1 MLMKIF
7 KTYNEGQYGLK
18 PWAAD
23 LIMGIIELI
32 FVFCWLFGSF
42 FAMIQQILNFDAFED
57 IVDFLNFE
65 AGIGFVLAGLFL
77 VWNLLVWFIKPLRTK
92 FNFKE
97 SLWNIVFIVWT
108 IVDSIRLM
116 M

>member
-1 MLMKIF
+1 
-7 KTYNEGQYGLK
+7 
-18 PWAAD
+18 
-23 LIMGIIELI
+23 MGIIEII
-32 FVFCWLFGSF
+32 FVMGWLFGSF
-42 FAMIQQILNFDAFED
+42 FAMMQEILSFDALED
-57 IVDFLNFE
+57 IVDFFNFK
-65 AGIGFVLAGLFL
+65 AGLGFIFAGLFL
-77 VWNLLVWFIKPLRTK
+77 IWNLLVWFIKPLRTK